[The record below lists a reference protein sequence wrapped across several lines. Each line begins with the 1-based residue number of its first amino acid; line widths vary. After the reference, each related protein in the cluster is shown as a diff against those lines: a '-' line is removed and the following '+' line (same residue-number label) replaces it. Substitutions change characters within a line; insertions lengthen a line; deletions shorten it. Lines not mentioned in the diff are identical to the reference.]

1 MGCVKAEEILEELL
15 ELRTS
20 GGAISGAVGGN
31 NMRGAVGLRMTSH
44 IHGMWHA
51 TTARPVAEFGEARS
65 ATCLASEVADV
76 LLE

>member
-1 MGCVKAEEILEELL
+1 MGCVKAEETLEELL

-44 IHGMWHA
+44 IHGMRHA
-51 TTARPVAEFGEARS
+51 ITARPVAESGVARS
-65 ATCLASEVADV
+65 ATCLAGS
-76 LLE
+76 